1 MVYFNLFMIPI
12 STYCYLT
19 SENDFW
25 KFVNGVG
32 VVLCILS
39 VALHIAIH

>member
-12 STYCYLT
+12 GTYGYLI
-19 SENDFW
+19 SKNDFW
-25 KFVNGVG
+25 KFMNGVG

-39 VALHIAIH
+39 VALHIATH